1 MSEALAEKG
10 SQLST
15 FPLTASTNRM
25 LHHWSNWDSIR
36 AAWRRGRWE
45 ISSVKLLTIRW
56 FQAKVLLKV
65 GHRPAGRRGG
75 GGGDFANFYTGRG
88 GSAPSSNPS
97 PFHIPCT
104 FDGQGTIFVYLP
116 LKCSTPLAYPLRNKS
131 LKQEGPLSFSY
142 FRVTFNKLNG
152 QNGGLFETLLRPF

>member
-65 GHRPAGRRGG
+65 GLRPAGRMSGGGGTLQTFIRGG
-75 GGGDFANFYTGRG
+75 GG
-88 GSAPSSNPS
+88 SSPSSNPL
-97 PFHIPCT
+97 PFHIPCF
-104 FDGQGTIFVYLP
+104 FDGQGTTFVYLP
-116 LKCSTPLAYPLRNKS
+116 LKCSTPLAYPLNRNKS
-131 LKQEGPLSFSY
+131 LKQEGPLSFSCN
-142 FRVTFNKLNG
+142 V
-152 QNGGLFETLLRPF
+152 